1 MSVANFRDLPAAVDP
16 SLALDPI
23 IKAEDTAFARE
34 DLDDTTALGLVLG
47 DALSSIQYLQ
57 SKGLMPTGIDLS
69 DDLVRA
75 YLKPRLWSDGKPRAN
90 MPMHVVLEAIEKIM
104 PTLYMAL
111 FGSGKTKPFV
121 ITPLGPTSPEAAR
134 AKGNVLYWAVKQA
147 GLKEQMRLTLKTC
160 LTYGFCVG
168 WDGWES
174 KDVRKKVYTKDSA
187 GKVTGTWKEVPMN
200 LPTYANMPLKNIL
213 FDPRCLEQNVQHGA
227 EFIIKQV
234 FLTAN
239 DLHDMAKD
247 TEHYK
252 NIPSDDELR
261 EILSRKNEPTEDTLS
276 ADKRAVW
283 REFQAQLDSES
294 SSKDPLQQPLEYL
307 EYWSKDRVIG
317 VLQRCLPIRNQG
329 NEKHKLPGY
338 SCAFIDVL
346 GSAWGFGIARLLS
359 GEQRL
364 QSGVINNWVD
374 SLSLVLNPV
383 YQLLKGVGPGTQNI
397 PVSPGKVITESGEL
411 RPLITPDVTGPAM
424 TAIETS
430 EARAAKRVG
439 SNGGADLP
447 KQALR
452 TGTGVNALTGDVVQR
467 LQYFLEIFISNIY
480 LPVLEDFLEMCL
492 DNLQPE
498 QINHILTEEEGRAWT
513 GDILDVYT
521 AQCSVDVLA
530 GANLMAK
537 YAAAQLAPTI
547 IQLVSS
553 APVQDSLEVQNKKFD
568 YEEFFTEVLELSG
581 WDVNSLIVPMT
592 PADTQRA
599 AARVQAQAKGVAD
612 QQLQAQKHQD
622 EMAEINEKGTT
633 AAGVY
638 LVKKAVDGQSEQAS
652 QMLEQLQSGEGE

>member
-1 MSVANFRDLPAAVDP
+1 MAVNFKDLPNAVDP

-23 IKAEDTAFARE
+23 IRAEDTAFARE
-34 DLDDTTALGLVLG
+34 ELDDTTALGLVLT
-47 DALSSIQYLQ
+47 DAQSSVQYLQ
-57 SKGLMPTGIDLS
+57 SKGLMPTGIDLA

-90 MPMHVVLEAIEKIM
+90 MPMHVILEAIEKIM

-121 ITPLGPTSPEAAR
+121 ITPLGKTTPEAAR

-160 LTYGFCVG
+160 LTYGFCMG

-174 KDVRKKVYTKDSA
+174 KDIRKKVYTKDAA
-187 GKVTGTWKEVPMN
+187 GKVKGTWKEVAMN
-200 LPTYANMPLKNIL
+200 LPTYCNMPLKNVL

-227 EFIIKQV
+227 DFLIKQI
-234 FLTAN
+234 FITAN

-252 NIPSDDELR
+252 NIPSDEELR
-261 EILSRKNEPTEDTLS
+261 HILATKNEPTEDSLA

-294 SSKDPLQQPLEYL
+294 SSKDPLAQPLEYL
-307 EYWSKDRVIG
+307 EYWTKDRVIG
-317 VLQRCLPIRNQG
+317 VLQRCLTIRNQA

-338 SCAFIDVL
+338 SCAFVDVL

-364 QSGVINNWVD
+364 QSGVANNWID

-411 RPLITPDVTGPAM
+411 KPLITPDVTGPAM

-430 EARAAKRVG
+430 EMRAAKRVG
-439 SNGGADLP
+439 ANGGADLP

-452 TGTGVNALTGDVVQR
+452 TGTGVQALTGDVIQR
-467 LQYFLEIFISNIY
+467 LQYFLEIFINNIY

-498 QINHILTEEEGRAWT
+498 QINHILTEEEGKAWE
-513 GDILDVYT
+513 GDVLDVYT

-592 PADTQRA
+592 PQDTQRA

-612 QQLQAQKHQD
+612 RQLQAQKHQD
-622 EMAEINEKGTT
+622 MMAEINEKGTV

-638 LVKKAVDGQSEQAS
+638 MVKKGADGQAEQA
-652 QMLEQLQSGEGE
+652 QQQLEQLNSGE

>member
-1 MSVANFRDLPAAVDP
+1 M
-16 SLALDPI
+16 
-23 IKAEDTAFARE
+23 
-34 DLDDTTALGLVLG
+34 
-47 DALSSIQYLQ
+47 
-57 SKGLMPTGIDLS
+57 
-69 DDLVRA
+69 
-75 YLKPRLWSDGKPRAN
+75 
-90 MPMHVVLEAIEKIM
+90 
-104 PTLYMAL
+104 
-111 FGSGKTKPFV
+111 
-121 ITPLGPTSPEAAR
+121 
-134 AKGNVLYWAVKQA
+134 
-147 GLKEQMRLTLKTC
+147 
-160 LTYGFCVG
+160 
-168 WDGWES
+168 
-174 KDVRKKVYTKDSA
+174 
-187 GKVTGTWKEVPMN
+187 
-200 LPTYANMPLKNIL
+200 
-213 FDPRCLEQNVQHGA
+213 
-227 EFIIKQV
+227 
-234 FLTAN
+234 
-239 DLHDMAKD
+239 
-247 TEHYK
+247 
-252 NIPSDDELR
+252 
-261 EILSRKNEPTEDTLS
+261 
-276 ADKRAVW
+276 
-283 REFQAQLDSES
+283 
-294 SSKDPLQQPLEYL
+294 
-307 EYWSKDRVIG
+307 
-317 VLQRCLPIRNQG
+317 
-329 NEKHKLPGY
+329 
-338 SCAFIDVL
+338 
-346 GSAWGFGIARLLS
+346 
-359 GEQRL
+359 
-364 QSGVINNWVD
+364 
-374 SLSLVLNPV
+374 VLNPV